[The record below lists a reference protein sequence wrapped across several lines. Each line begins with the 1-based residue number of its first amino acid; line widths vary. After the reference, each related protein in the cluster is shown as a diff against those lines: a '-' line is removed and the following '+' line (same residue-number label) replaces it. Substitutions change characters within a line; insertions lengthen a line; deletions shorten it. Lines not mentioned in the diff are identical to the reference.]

1 MLVQSQFQN
10 VVTCLHWLGLLGSH
24 SFSVS
29 PTESLD
35 FCCKEMLLSLSL
47 EIFEMLCNPDQSLLG
62 HLARSI
68 RGTCH
73 CNGGKPA
80 CTGASAKKTNTVFP
94 WDLFG
99 TVWAICCSSFF
110 FVSLRGHKLLRW
122 DCISTARRRT
132 KTRTAPRA
140 VSSRLRRSP
149 WTPRHKSFALCR
161 VQNDVI
167 VTYRHT
173 SSLPKLTGQWHQW
186 HNLVDMLYVKM
197 NIA

>member
-1 MLVQSQFQN
+1 MLWIAYIDLD
-10 VVTCLHWLGLLGSH
+10 CWGHILLVFHQLNHLTFAAKKYCS
-24 SFSVS
+24 
-29 PTESLD
+29 
-35 FCCKEMLLSLSL
+35 LSLSL

-80 CTGASAKKTNTVFP
+80 CTGASAKKTNRVFP

-110 FVSLRGHKLLRW
+110 FVSLRGHTLLRW

-149 WTPRHKSFALCR
+149 WTPRHKSFALWHRC
-161 VQNDVI
+161 
-167 VTYRHT
+167 VTGATRCHRHT

-186 HNLVDMLYVKM
+186 HSLVDMLYVKM
-197 NIA
+197 NNYSLASM